1 MAVNLVDVTRM
12 SIDDVVIIM
21 SIPRRLVLATRQVKG
36 YPSTG
41 TMGSATYGGS
51 SHARPPEPK
60 PPPVVV
66 IKKDLYKDDEY
77 DDDDDEKHLLHSRF
91 VGEFVMHMEIEDV
104 FVDSIFIDIE

>member
-1 MAVNLVDVTRM
+1 MNLVDVTRM

-36 YPSTG
+36 YPSS
-41 TMGSATYGGS
+41 SATTSGNYGTL

-66 IKKDLYKDDEY
+66 IKKDLSRDDEF
-77 DDDDDEKHLLHSRF
+77 DDDEDERHLPHSRYVWF
-91 VGEFVMHMEIEDV
+91 SVSFIQDWFLNCELEI
-104 FVDSIFIDIE
+104 

>member
-1 MAVNLVDVTRM
+1 MVDVTRM

-36 YPSTG
+36 YPSSNATTSGHYG
-41 TMGSATYGGS
+41 TL

-66 IKKDLYKDDEY
+66 IKKDLSRDDEF
-77 DDDDDEKHLLHSRF
+77 DDDEEERHLLHSRY
-91 VGEFVMHMEIEDV
+91 VLISLPMNVLVASNTSGNLH
-104 FVDSIFIDIE
+104 